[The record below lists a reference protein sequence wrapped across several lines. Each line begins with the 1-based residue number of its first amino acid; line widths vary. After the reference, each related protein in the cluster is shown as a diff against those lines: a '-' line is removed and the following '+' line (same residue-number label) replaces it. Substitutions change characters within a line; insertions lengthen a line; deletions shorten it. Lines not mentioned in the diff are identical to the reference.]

1 MARARRSQPTPAA
14 RGSELIVAIMSLAH
28 IVTRV
33 KLKWQSFRVALMVL
47 LAALGAGCSGINASH
62 SISPATFLL
71 PGLGKVGT
79 EPTKAPQDPNTNP
92 KPEEIQASVPIVAQA
107 Q

>member
-1 MARARRSQPTPAA
+1 MLS
-14 RGSELIVAIMSLAH
+14 AH

-33 KLKWQSFRVALMVL
+33 KLKWQSFRLALAAL
-47 LAALGAGCSGINASH
+47 LVALGAGCSGINASH

-71 PGLGKVGT
+71 PGLGKAET
-79 EPTKAPQDPNTNP
+79 EPSQTPQNTYL
-92 KPEEIQASVPIVAQA
+92 KPDQIQASVPIVAQA